1 MQSTKKIQAFTLS
14 EMIVVLILTSI
25 LVGLAFSVLGLVQ
38 KQMLAIQENY
48 NKSLE
53 INKLETSLWLDFNRY
68 SKIEYDTLENEL
80 KFSTALDSVT
90 YQFLDNKIVKAQ
102 DTFAIQ
108 IQENKYY
115 FEGNIINNG
124 QIDAIKL
131 ETSKDFQNQQS
142 FIFKQNDAT
151 VFMN

>member
-1 MQSTKKIQAFTLS
+1 MQTNKKVQAFTLS

-25 LVGLAFSVLGLVQ
+25 VVGLAFSVLGLVQ
-38 KQMLAIQENY
+38 KQMLAIQDNY

-53 INKLETSLWLDFNRY
+53 LNKLETVLWLDFNRY
-68 SKIEYDTLENEL
+68 SKIEYNNLEKEL
-80 KFSTALDSVT
+80 KFSTELDSMT
-90 YQFLDNKIVKAQ
+90 YRFLESKVIKEQ

-108 IQENKYY
+108 LQQKKYY
-115 FEGNIINNG
+115 FEGDIISNG
-124 QIDAIKL
+124 QIDALKL
-131 ETSKDFQNQQS
+131 ETTKDFQNQQL